1 MLVKEQ
7 IQGFS
12 RGKSSDFD
20 YEKYKAAWDGIS
32 KYKIFL
38 WIKNT
43 HKNKIILC
51 DKDKILPSLS
61 NIFFS

>member
-20 YEKYKAAWDGIS
+20 CKKYKAAWDGIS
-32 KYKIFL
+32 KYK
-38 WIKNT
+38 N
-43 HKNKIILC
+43 
-51 DKDKILPSLS
+51 
-61 NIFFS
+61 FFMNQEHS